1 MPLLHIDKV
10 GGRGD
15 APRGASPI
23 RSAGVKLVAVIP
35 TYNEAGTLGALI
47 DGLVAHCPD
56 ACELHVL
63 VVDDASPDG
72 TADIA
77 AAAARRWPGR
87 VQLLSRPVKQG
98 LALAYVAGFAR
109 ALADGADYV
118 LQMDA
123 DGSHDPAA
131 VPSMLAALDR
141 ADVVIGSRYAAGD
154 GRDSRDG
161 YYRRTISRL
170 ANRTVVRFLSP
181 LPTSDPTS
189 GFRLWRR
196 DALLRIDPM
205 RQVRARA
212 YGFQVEMAV
221 LAARAGCRFA
231 EVPIHFGDRRAGR
244 SKMTPYVQLRTTC
257 EIVVLP
263 WLHRLT
269 ASQGVVPVRIESDRT
284 R

>member
-10 GGRGD
+10 GGRSAD
-15 APRGASPI
+15 VWASPG
-23 RSAGVKLVAVIP
+23 RGAGVKLVAVIP

-72 TADIA
+72 TADVA

-87 VQLLSRPVKQG
+87 VQLLSRPAKQG

-123 DGSHDPAA
+123 DGSRDPAA
-131 VPSMLAALDR
+131 VPEHA
-141 ADVVIGSRYAAGD
+141 
-154 GRDSRDG
+154 
-161 YYRRTISRL
+161 RRTRPGRRRDRSHARPAMGAIRATATTGGPSAASPTARSC
-170 ANRTVVRFLSP
+170 ASCRRFRR
-181 LPTSDPTS
+181 DPTS

-196 DALLRIDPM
+196 DALRH
-205 RQVRARA
+205 RSCARCERAPTA
-212 YGFQVEMAV
+212 S
-221 LAARAGCRFA
+221 
-231 EVPIHFGDRRAGR
+231 R
-244 SKMTPYVQLRTTC
+244 SKWRFSPRAPAVG
-257 EIVVLP
+257 LP
-263 WLHRLT
+263 RCRSIS
-269 ASQGVVPVRIESDRT
+269 AIAAPAVRK
-284 R
+284 

>member
-1 MPLLHIDKV
+1 
-10 GGRGD
+10 
-15 APRGASPI
+15 
-23 RSAGVKLVAVIP
+23 VKLVAVIP

-87 VQLLSRPVKQG
+87 VQLLSRPAKQG

-141 ADVVIGSRYAAGD
+141 AEVVIGRGTRPAMDAIRATATTGGPSAASPTA
-154 GRDSRDG
+154 RSCASC
-161 YYRRTISRL
+161 RRCRPAIRRAAS
-170 ANRTVVRFLSP
+170 A
-181 LPTSDPTS
+181 S
-189 GFRLWRR
+189 GGATRCCV
-196 DALLRIDPM
+196 IDPM